1 MKEGVIM
8 GGKKVEIYSLP
19 TCPHCKK
26 AKEYLANRGV
36 SYIDYDVGK
45 DREKADEMIRK
56 SGQTGAP
63 VILVDDEM
71 VIGFNE
77 SRLAQLLSS

>member
-1 MKEGVIM
+1 M
-8 GGKKVEIYSLP
+8 GNKNVVIYSLP

-26 AKEYLANRGV
+26 AKEYLSNRAV

-45 DREKADEMIRK
+45 DRGKADEMIRK
-56 SGQTGAP
+56 SGQTGVP

-77 SRLAQLLSS
+77 SRLDQLLAS